1 MATLFS
7 VGDTFLLFDTVN
19 KFNDLLKSKD
29 DSPSY
34 LPCRL
39 AATVV
44 VGTMYQVTQEKYL
57 QWLQLLISET
67 GSDDGQIIR
76 GDSGPAD
83 QEPQERR
90 EHRQD

>member
-1 MATLFS
+1 MAGIVTQMSRSSKGAVNDIFSFTAQCMATLFS

-19 KFNDLLKSKD
+19 KVNDLLKSKD

-44 VGTMYQVTQEKYL
+44 VGTMYQVT
-57 QWLQLLISET
+57 T
-67 GSDDGQIIR
+67 
-76 GDSGPAD
+76 
-83 QEPQERR
+83 
-90 EHRQD
+90 